1 MLKFRTSRSGRANAP
16 QTLSMAKRTPATPA
30 SSAPT
35 TPSPSDTGWAACRRI
50 AGALSFSRF
59 QAIVGTL
66 AGIASVVGATFSL
79 VEYVRGSNNGEL
91 VAIVRTTGS
100 RGSVTDAKIEVL
112 TAQNTIVATL
122 TPDATGRA
130 TQALKEGT
138 YVVHVSHPRY
148 AAEVRR
154 IQVMPRQTTEIT
166 TNLRAGS
173 STTIERAV
181 TDGVGAVKRALR
193 F

>member
-1 MLKFRTSRSGRANAP
+1 
-16 QTLSMAKRTPATPA
+16 MAKKTPA
-30 SSAPT
+30 SPTAAPAPT
-35 TPSPSDTGWAACRRI
+35 TLPTASSPWAACTRVV
-50 AGALSFSRF
+50 GAFSFSRF

-79 VEYVRGSNNGEL
+79 VEFVRGSNTGEL
-91 VAIVRTTGS
+91 VAIVRTAGS

-112 TAQNTIVATL
+112 TTQNAIVATL

-138 YVVHVSHPRY
+138 YVVHVSHPRC

-154 IQVMPRQTTEIT
+154 IQVLARQTTEFT
-166 TNLRAGS
+166 ANLRAGS
-173 STTIERAV
+173 SSPIERAV

>member
-1 MLKFRTSRSGRANAP
+1 
-16 QTLSMAKRTPATPA
+16 MAKRTLAAPASPAPATPPPPNA
-30 SSAPT
+30 AP
-35 TPSPSDTGWAACRRI
+35 AAYKRLV
-50 AGALSFSRF
+50 GAVSFSRF

-79 VEYVRGSNNGEL
+79 VEFVRGSNTGEL
-91 VAIVRTTGS
+91 VAIVRTAGS

-112 TAQNTIVATL
+112 TTQNTIVATL

-154 IQVMPRQTTEIT
+154 IQVMSRQTTEFT
-166 TNLRAGS
+166 ANLRAGS
-173 STTIERAV
+173 SSTIERAV